1 MTRLTE
7 RGVVEIFPGGSVAL
21 AKRLA
26 ETDRPLRVKLGID
39 PTRPDLHLGHTV
51 ALRKLRQFQDAG
63 HKAILLIGDFTAQ
76 IGDPTGRSEA
86 RPRLSAADV
95 LANSETYLE
104 QARKILDFDTPGRLE
119 IRRNSE
125 WLGQL
130 NLSQIVELQAQMTV
144 GQMLAKEDFSQRYES
159 GTPIYMHEFLYPLL
173 QGYDSVALQADVELG
188 GTDQKFNLL
197 CGRDLQQWKGQP
209 AQFGVLLPL
218 LEGLDGFQKMSKSLD
233 NYVGLTE
240 DPLSMYSKLE
250 KVPDNLVPKY
260 FELLTNLALEDLPE
274 GPRDRQVLLATEVVT
289 QYHSAEAAAQ
299 AKQAAQDLIRKG
311 ASDATAAIPE
321 FSLSEVNFP
330 AKITY
335 LLRETA
341 LLKSSSEA
349 RRQIQNGGVRID
361 GDKVSDPNQ
370 EFHAPDELYD
380 RVLQVGKKKFLR
392 LVA

>member
-1 MTRLTE
+1 
-7 RGVVEIFPGGSVAL
+7 
-21 AKRLA
+21 
-26 ETDRPLRVKLGID
+26 
-39 PTRPDLHLGHTV
+39 
-51 ALRKLRQFQDAG
+51 
-63 HKAILLIGDFTAQ
+63 
-76 IGDPTGRSEA
+76 
-86 RPRLSAADV
+86 
-95 LANSETYLE
+95 
-104 QARKILDFDTPGRLE
+104 
-119 IRRNSE
+119 
-125 WLGQL
+125 
-130 NLSQIVELQAQMTV
+130 
-144 GQMLAKEDFSQRYES
+144 
-159 GTPIYMHEFLYPLL
+159 MHEFLYPLL